1 MEVQANKPQSLDQTD
16 AIDLAGE
23 VMDVESYTGMDVSE
37 DVYARKCMYSWG
49 NEGSWTVLASYEHSD
64 DDVELDA
71 SFSSKILVCEII
83 VIRPDR

>member
-37 DVYARKCMYSWG
+37 DVYARKCMYS
-49 NEGSWTVLASYEHSD
+49 
-64 DDVELDA
+64 
-71 SFSSKILVCEII
+71 
-83 VIRPDR
+83 